1 MQPSDALGLA
11 AQIAVALAG
20 FAGVV
25 VAFRS
30 GLVHEWKAIDKMR
43 LRFLLNNSITPLIL
57 CLLALWLMS
66 VDPHQVWI
74 WRACSALAI
83 ALITLIGILM
93 GGSSRSSFRNLE
105 WDRGSRLLFF
115 SFSVLG
121 IVAMILQIYNL
132 AVLNAFWPFYAAVI
146 FQLVTGAVQFV
157 RLILIQPESAG

>member
-57 CLLALWLMS
+57 CLLALWLVS

-83 ALITLIGILM
+83 ALITLIGIRTPD
-93 GGSSRSSFRNLE
+93 SH
-105 WDRGSRLLFF
+105 
-115 SFSVLG
+115 
-121 IVAMILQIYNL
+121 
-132 AVLNAFWPFYAAVI
+132 
-146 FQLVTGAVQFV
+146 
-157 RLILIQPESAG
+157 SAGTGGINSHESVFVDERDRRQIERKAEGRIMNCESDASGS